1 MGKVTRKPQ
10 EKHKASLSPA
20 VTDLVK
26 QVSTV
31 PLVDL
36 PGVLAAWSPRWPYPR
51 GDLNNWIEPLD
62 RFDSIL
68 QSFNSRYGLDKGPQT
83 IPFNSSLLLE
93 GSPGV
98 DEQGLKERGFGPEG
112 DRELVESVLA
122 FSKLLVEKCANRAVY
137 NSTDRLNDLLHT
149 TSLSLLHST
158 LQITF
163 FLAQRYG
170 GIRPSSHGPKFYDFD
185 YERIERLASPF
196 GPLPANAKR
205 GPPSP
210 VKTKSKEKV
219 QHNGGKPRRGSTAFN
234 PNDFRA
240 LCKESP
246 QHGDRGKSSS
256 AGLDRDWSA
265 WAHHVRVW
273 WETSGSEPEAASVEA
288 SQSLETSPTP
298 TRSRPLSTGPGT
310 ASTNGSSNDIGSSR
324 IVHAQGEKEKSVK
337 ILEFSPSDLS
347 ATTIETILHNHLADD
362 MPPKV
367 RYELLHQLRVAYAL
381 ITSSS
386 SRKGLLAVRLLSIA
400 SLANVFSEPD
410 LTQKLFSEEKPQ
422 EFIQQVV
429 GLLHDTKKSH
439 PSVPI
444 YLQTLAMETM
454 SFLAHSKSFA
464 SEIHAALGAG
474 SSQGLLSQLIQKGLS
489 DIAQE
494 HDHTDDVFGD
504 DWRDAIFSLPRTLI
518 EVTGHHGRS
527 SEAVIA
533 SSFITSYLTG
543 FSITTAKAMRVHL
556 RMLDFIKTFFHH
568 FKDGLAT
575 LLSNNAFEAICN
587 LLSTLVTSAWDLLQ
601 AGQGI
606 PAQHK
611 TRATDYEIPYMHQ
624 QIIRSI
630 IDMINDISGHQG
642 QQADRVL
649 RSLVDSQ
656 ALLRAFRLIVDH
668 LTAFGAHTW
677 SEVIKAIWGFLHNE
691 PTSYAVI
698 SEAGIIQSILNTV
711 NPSPNPSETPANQ
724 KRSNS
729 ISSIPENRP
738 QGIPPVVDAIVNVS
752 QVFGAICLTSA
763 GFDLFKSSGALEKF
777 FEIFESPAHVKVLND
792 ASMLAML
799 GSTFDELIRHH
810 PNLRTSVLSAVMIM
824 LGRVRHIG
832 RSLSV
837 NFGAGAKLWLGT
849 EDELV
854 PCGGREALSLEIL
867 PPVSSNA
874 DEPIPARKIDLPNGD
889 KLILEDEMLPPSTV
903 TGRPSDQDGNGL
915 KASDYVRPAI
925 AFLMA
930 FFEHQAH
937 CTSFLDHGGCDLV
950 LDFITLPSLPVATQ
964 PFDRHGGMFQEL
976 AAAVHMMAETKP
988 HIVLPALVDRARFA
1002 CSELKHFSQ
1011 CQPTDWSCYFG
1022 PLVKAAPGTTGTGKG
1037 AAPQLSD
1044 VELNGT
1050 RLVRSMMAVF
1060 CLAQVLSEIFNIP
1073 IYNQR
1078 HMHNFLFGS
1087 VNLEDVLADIA
1098 QMMGAISAACC
1109 REDVALQRSIP
1120 ESWISATRPEH
1131 FSTGDDEVDK
1141 LLSVRD
1147 ITSRHTGPS
1156 TPETGENKTIS
1167 GSDSATLSQDRQTPF
1182 FKNVQTLRFLL
1193 IETPAAITDFL
1204 CRLGRNIAG
1213 RRRPDTFSKQKTSLV
1228 ANALASA
1235 YLTQLRPYFLNPKP
1249 PQNGGAEDT
1258 EPRFTYLVIA
1268 LDNVRGSFY
1277 DDSSSSSGPIAT
1289 HPARQ
1294 GFVVEAFRK
1303 AGGIKTLTE
1312 IGTEFFDKLKSC
1324 KVEHAI
1330 FSANTGLK
1338 ICLDILEVF
1347 TDSKCI
1353 MESAQSNNMKTIDP
1367 SRQYY
1372 FVPAQVLLNLRMEAL
1387 PLARLIW
1394 ASEYA
1399 DQASKDVVQ
1408 KLISILKHVFT
1419 GDHEMEAVQSDGDHP
1434 TLAPFAPKRPEFD
1447 PSKVNTLKDKGYSE
1461 DLVREALYRSN
1472 SQAPNIYTPAEE
1484 YCRALSANPRRR
1496 RLPVPERDSD
1506 TTTAPSHISGVVN
1519 PPANSNSSSGWVSL
1533 DTFHTIFPN
1542 AHEAPD
1548 DNEMEDVTTSS
1559 QNTSASRP
1567 ADNATTSV
1575 SSAMDISNLLNSDTE
1590 PERVVPQP
1598 SEADLP
1604 RNYSVQSINEQRAL
1618 IREDLAE
1625 RCNNILDNHPN
1636 LTFELS
1642 DLIISA
1648 TKKLGEDQANE
1659 FWRTTLDLLT
1669 SSLLSMQDEDDINES
1684 RGKKIAAAAHLVALL
1699 IQDGEVFK
1707 ETLNIFQDSFEGILS
1722 FLQLPAAD
1730 GRADEGSFP
1739 WVAPILLII
1748 EKMLSK
1754 DCEPA
1759 VVKWDNPADLDS
1771 VTKAVLTPVAVFDM
1785 DDKLKLF
1792 EALVNLLPR
1801 VGKDKGMAL
1810 AITRVLVPLTRTR
1823 EVASRL
1829 AEKRNLQRL
1838 FLMVKQLTNGVGHRL
1853 QSCFML
1859 ILRHIVEDDATLKQI
1874 MRSEIKLLFHSR
1886 STARQ
1891 PDTNSYIR
1899 ELYHLVLRS
1908 PSVFVETTNEL
1919 VKLSSWQPHATGVAA
1934 LVLKD
1939 TLVLKKTS
1947 ESKATD
1953 QDEGAQSQPNEDSTV
1968 DATQPAASVENAPDS
1983 NEEGSKGKV
1992 PELKPPTV
2000 EHPDGVIH
2008 FILSELLNYKDVED
2022 KDPPAQVSG
2031 TPTVNGTSNP
2041 NQHTATASSS
2051 EGPAIDGSQPKS
2063 EKAKFKPEEHP
2074 IFSYRCFLMYN
2085 LTELLHSYN
2094 RAKIEFINFSR
2105 KADPMAV
2112 TPSKPRSGILNY
2124 FLTGLIPSCYVDK
2137 EDSLQFKKKL
2147 LTSDWAIRVIVALCS
2162 KTGEAGMTV
2171 TAQRYSTQPQ
2181 IEDVDDEPD
2190 LTFVR
2195 RFVLEHAIKAYKD
2208 AISSNE
2214 PLQMK
2219 YSRLLCLADMFN
2231 RLLTKPA
2238 VPEGSAGSQNTS
2250 YKVLSRMMFEKNLIS
2265 VLTSS
2270 LTEIDLAYP
2279 GSKRVIKFI
2288 LRPLQELTTL
2298 ATQLSVTSPDLLNSV
2313 VGNMPEDVIS
2323 SASSVSDVDE
2333 EREETPD
2340 LFRNSALGLLD
2351 PNRDPGS
2358 DSATD
2363 EEDEDEE
2370 MYDDAYED
2378 EMEYD
2383 DGMVAGPNDDE
2394 AVSDEEE
2401 GEMGPDGEIE
2411 GLPGDVPMD
2420 IEFVVNDPHMDVDS
2434 DEDED
2439 DEDDDESDEDDEDDE
2454 DDDDDGEDF
2463 EIGEDDDAGEINADD
2478 ENNSLNEGPGDEEG
2492 EWEDEDEDDDDDGD
2506 EAENAGERHRIAGF
2520 DHDGFSFPGGDHD
2533 LDGSMGDLSEDGSSP
2548 VMTAARRSRPQIDPG
2563 VVPPPGITFP
2573 EEEDDDDEDEDDED
2587 EDDEDGDDMDE
2598 NDGLEYG
2605 DFDHLLG
2612 GAREIIEHTH
2622 LTWDHPPLMRR
2633 HRPLAGSVWNS
2644 LTRRIEG
2651 REDLNPPGR
2660 SGRISGHVR
2669 SGDDGTN
2676 PLLRRP
2682 QPESRQRTE
2691 HLGAGIFFPS
2701 AMQIPGIPPF
2711 HQPIQATLH
2720 AVDPRGI
2727 GGHGAVL
2734 DAIFSALQRG
2744 EIGEGQ
2750 VRLRIPAPLT
2760 DFRDPWRSS
2769 GWDPRHHRHV
2779 SREDSQRGNNFVPSP
2794 TMARWQEEVRLLYGT
2809 TYIEKI
2815 QRVQLWLMSVMVPF
2829 AQQEEKELKRKREQ
2843 EQKAEREE
2851 MERLKVEAER
2861 RKKEAEEREEERLRV
2876 EAEIA
2881 AAVEADAQEEDV
2893 EHEDGDTVPMEVVQD
2908 TEVSNAQEA
2917 PDNAASTSTT
2927 TEAQPR
2933 VFTTIRG
2940 RQIDITGLA
2949 IDIEYLEALP
2959 EELREE
2965 VIMQQYATRREE
2977 ARQEGASTSGIDPDF
2992 LNALPEEIREEIRQQ
3007 EAHAQRRR
3015 EREEA
3020 RRQAAANGGHA
3031 QAEDMDNDNFLAT
3044 LDPAFRRVILA
3055 EQPPEVLRQLDPR
3068 HAAEGRAHARRLYQ
3082 YVRTDGDGRDDR
3094 HGEDAG
3100 QRDGKRQII
3109 QMVEKS
3115 GVATLL
3121 RLMFLPQQGSLRTNL
3136 WHVLRNIC
3144 GNRQTRSEVVNLLLL
3159 ILKEGST
3166 DVSAVERSLANLS
3179 LRAKATVGQ
3188 KTPQPLK
3195 RTLSLQPAGGISN
3208 EVTPLVVVQQCLS
3221 ALRQLCQSNY
3231 HTRTIFIRESD
3242 ASLASKK
3249 GKGKAKE
3256 VKAARYPI
3264 NDLISLLDR
3273 KLIVESS
3280 SCLQS
3285 LAELLSAVTQPL
3297 PNLLKKDKEKV
3308 ADEEKPT
3315 EPEGRTTEEAISAS
3329 ASAEAAQPARIDA
3342 DVEIQD
3348 APAPVATNE
3357 ATEASAS
3364 VAEQPETAETGTNDN
3379 AETSNDDLTTEG
3391 AKSKKAFEP
3400 PEVSEH
3406 NLQLVVSIFV
3416 APECNSDT
3424 FHSTLET
3431 LSSLSCIPGTSAVF
3445 SKELIHH
3452 IRELSESICKDLE
3465 ELIPQLKEAQSITDL
3480 HVLSSTKFSH
3490 GGSDQVKLLRVLQ
3503 ALDYL
3508 SAPKAENEE
3517 PEGNAVAKSIL
3528 TSSYESL
3535 ALRPLWSKLSE
3546 CLTTV
3551 REKDNITTFATIL
3564 LPLIE
3569 SLMVV
3574 CKNTSLKDS
3583 VLARQIR
3590 EQVPGSP
3597 APEAMDDLQ
3606 ELFFNFTTEHR
3617 KILNDIIR
3625 QSPKLM
3631 QGNGSFSLLVKNP
3644 KVLDFDNKRA
3654 YFTKQIHSRLHQQR
3668 HIQPPLQ
3675 LNVRRSQVFLDSYKA
3690 LYYKSAE
3697 EMKYGKLN
3705 IRFNGEEGVDAGG
3718 VTREW
3723 FQVLAR
3729 GMFNPDWALWQPV
3742 AADRTTFHPNPLSW
3756 INGEH
3761 LLYFKFIGRI
3771 IGKALHEGRVLDCHF
3786 SRAVYKRL
3794 LGKEPNLKDLESMD
3808 LDYYKSLV
3816 WILEN
3821 DITDVITEDFSVVEE
3836 QFGEEKIVDL
3846 VPNGRNIPVTEEN
3859 KREYVNAQVRY
3870 RLTTSVKEQLEN
3882 FVKGFHDI
3890 IPAELIAIFDEQELE
3905 LLISGLP
3912 EIDVDDWRA
3921 HTEYHNYNANSPQVT
3936 WFWRIVRGMSNEE
3949 RAKLLQFVT
3958 GTSKV
3963 PLNGFKDLEGMQG
3976 NTLFSIH
3983 KDPSQSRLPTSH
3995 TCFNQLDLPAY
4006 DDYDTLKNNL
4016 MTAINLGADYFG
4028 KAGASKK
4035 AAKNPLL
4042 ERRPR
4047 NFGIGQD
4054 VQPKRNLS
4062 RMVKWPEYIRLQR
4075 QKKILNMRLK
4085 VPPAIAQFQHTLDR
4099 NTAAQTFK
4107 LLNKYRPET
4116 KAQKKER
4123 LHQEATAVQ
4132 EGKKKEDVSKQ
4143 KPYTVKYGLNHVVG
4157 LIEAKKA
4164 SLVLIPNDV
4173 DPIELVVFLP
4183 ALCRKMGIPYAIIKG
4198 KARLGTVVHKKTAAV
4213 LALTEVKGE
4222 DKSELSKLVNAIN
4235 EGYTNKYEE
4244 NRRHWGGGIM
4254 GVKAVARMDK
4264 KRKAV
4269 ESAIKI

>member
-20 VTDLVK
+20 VSDLVK

-31 PLVDL
+31 PLADL
-36 PGVLAAWSPRWPYPR
+36 PAVFAGWSPRWPYPR

-62 RFDSIL
+62 RFDSVL
-68 QSFNSRYGLDKGPQT
+68 QSFNSRYGLDKGPQK
-83 IPFNSSLLLE
+83 IPFGSSLLLE
-93 GSPGV
+93 GSPGI

-112 DRELVESVLA
+112 DRELVEAILG
-122 FSKLLVEKCANRAVY
+122 FSKLLVEKCANRAIY
-137 NSTDRLNDLLHT
+137 SSTDRLNDLLHT
-149 TSLSLLHST
+149 TSLSLLHHT

-163 FLAQRYG
+163 SLAQQYR
-170 GIRPSSHGPKFYDFD
+170 GIRTSPGLKFYDFD
-185 YERIERLASPF
+185 FERIKRLAAPF
-196 GPLPANAKR
+196 GPVPASVKR

-210 VKTKSKEKV
+210 VKSKSKEKL
-219 QHNGGKPRRGSTAFN
+219 QHGGGKPRRGSTTFN

-240 LCKESP
+240 LCKETP

-256 AGLDRDWSA
+256 AGLDRDSPS
-265 WAHHVRVW
+265 WAHNVRVW
-273 WETSGSEPEAASVEA
+273 WETSTSEPEPVSVDA
-288 SQSLETSPTP
+288 SQSSEPPPTP
-298 TRSRPLSTGPGT
+298 TRIRPSTTGPDT
-310 ASTNGSSNDIGSSR
+310 TNANASSNEIDSSR
-324 IVHAQGEKEKSVK
+324 VVHRPAEPESSLKF
-337 ILEFSPSDLS
+337 LEFSAADLL
-347 ATTIETILHNHLADD
+347 ATTIETILHDHLSDD
-362 MPPKV
+362 MPYKV

-381 ITSSS
+381 MTSSKT
-386 SRKGLLAVRLLSIA
+386 RKELLAVRLLAVA
-400 SLANVFSEPD
+400 SLAHVIKEPD
-410 LTQKLFSEEKPQ
+410 FTQKLFSVEKPQ
-422 EFIQQVV
+422 EFIQQVLA
-429 GLLHDTKKSH
+429 LLHDTKKGHSGV
-439 PSVPI
+439 SI

-454 SFLAHSKSFA
+454 SFLTLSKPFA

-474 SSQGLLSQLIQKGLS
+474 SSQGLLSQLIQKGLN
-489 DIAQE
+489 DIAKE
-494 HDHTDDVFGD
+494 HDSTDNVAGD
-504 DWRDAIFSLPRTLI
+504 DWRAAIFSLPRTLI
-518 EVTGHHGRS
+518 EVAGHHGRS

-533 SSFITSYLTG
+533 SSFITSYLSG
-543 FSITTAKAMRVHL
+543 FGVTTSKAMRAHL
-556 RMLDFIKTFFHH
+556 SMLDFIKTFFHH

-587 LLSTLVTSAWDLLQ
+587 LLSTLVISAWDLRN
-601 AGQGI
+601 AGEGI
-606 PAQHK
+606 LAQHK
-611 TRATDYEIPYMHQ
+611 TRAIDYEIPYMHQ

-668 LTAFGAHTW
+668 LPAFGAHTW
-677 SEVIKAIWGFLHNE
+677 SEVIKAICGFLHNE
-691 PTSYAVI
+691 PTSYTVI

-711 NPSPNPSETPANQ
+711 NPSPNPSEAPANQ
-724 KRSNS
+724 KRSKS
-729 ISSIPENRP
+729 ISSVPENRP
-738 QGIPPVVDAIVNVS
+738 QGIPPVFDAIANVS
-752 QVFGAICLTSA
+752 QAFGAICLTSA

-792 ASMLAML
+792 GNMLAML
-799 GSTFDELIRHH
+799 GSTFDELVRHH

-867 PPVSSNA
+867 PPVSTNV
-874 DEPIPARKIDLPNGD
+874 DEPVPPRKIDLPNGD
-889 KLILEDEMLPPSTV
+889 KLILENEVLPPSTV
-903 TGRPSDQDGNGL
+903 NATPSDQDGNGL
-915 KASDYVRPAI
+915 KASDYARPAI
-925 AFLMA
+925 AFLLN

-937 CTSFLDHGGCDLV
+937 CTSFLEQGGCDLV
-950 LDFITLPSLPVATQ
+950 LDFITLPSLPVTSQ
-964 PFDRHGGMFQEL
+964 PFDRNGSMFQEL

-988 HIVLPALVDRARFA
+988 HVVLPALVDRARFA

-1011 CQPTDWSCYFG
+1011 CQPKDWSCYFG
-1022 PLVKAAPGTTGTGKG
+1022 PLVKAVPGTGGTGKG
-1037 AAPQLSD
+1037 PASQLSE
-1044 VELNGT
+1044 VEANGT
-1050 RLVRSMMAVF
+1050 RIVRSMMAVF

-1073 IYNQR
+1073 IYSQR
-1078 HMHNFLFGS
+1078 HMQNFLFGL
-1087 VNLEDVLADIA
+1087 VNLEDVFADIA
-1098 QMMGAISAACC
+1098 EMMGAISAACC

-1147 ITSRHTGPS
+1147 IASRHNGQL
-1156 TPETGENKTIS
+1156 TPENGEGRAAPGGDI
-1167 GSDSATLSQDRQTPF
+1167 AALSKDKKTPF

-1204 CRLGRNIAG
+1204 CRLGRNIAA
-1213 RRRPDTFSKQKTSLV
+1213 RRRPDTFAKQKTSFV

-1235 YLTQLRPYFLNPKP
+1235 YLTQLQPYFLNPRTT
-1249 PQNGGAEDT
+1249 QNGDADDT

-1268 LDNVRGSFY
+1268 LDNVRRSFY
-1277 DDSSSSSGPIAT
+1277 DDSSSGAGPVAT

-1303 AGGIKTLTE
+1303 AGGVKTLTE

-1338 ICLDILEVF
+1338 ICLDILEEF

-1353 MESAQSNNMKTIDP
+1353 IESAQSNNMKTVDP
-1367 SRQYY
+1367 MRQCY
-1372 FVPAQVLLNLRMEAL
+1372 FVPAQILLNLRMEAL
-1387 PLARLIW
+1387 PLTRLIW

-1408 KLISILKHVFT
+1408 KLVSILKHVFT
-1419 GDHEMEAVQSDGDHP
+1419 GDNEMEAVQSDSGHP
-1434 TLAPFAPKRPEFD
+1434 TVAPFLARKLEFD
-1447 PSKVNTLKDKGYSE
+1447 SSKVNALKEKGYNE
-1461 DLVREALYRSN
+1461 ELVREALYRSN
-1472 SQAPNIYTPAEE
+1472 SQAPNNSTPAEE
-1484 YCRALSANPRRR
+1484 YCRALLANPRRR
-1496 RLPVPERDSD
+1496 RLPVPERDND
-1506 TTTAPSHISGVVN
+1506 HTTALGNMPDVVTPPTNSH
-1519 PPANSNSSSGWVSL
+1519 SSSGWNSL
-1533 DTFHTIFPN
+1533 G
-1542 AHEAPD
+1542 
-1548 DNEMEDVTTSS
+1548 
-1559 QNTSASRP
+1559 SA
-1567 ADNATTSV
+1567 DHATTSV
-1575 SSAMDISNLLNSDTE
+1575 SSAMDISNLLNSDSE
-1590 PERVVPQP
+1590 PEREAPQS
-1598 SEADLP
+1598 SEVDLP
-1604 RNYSVQSINEQRAL
+1604 RFYSVQSINAQRAL
-1618 IREDLAE
+1618 VREDLAE

-1669 SSLLSMQDEDDINES
+1669 SSLLSMQGEDDINES

-1707 ETLNIFQDSFEGILS
+1707 ETLGIFQESFEGILS

-1730 GRADEGSFP
+1730 GRTDEGSFP

-1759 VVKWDNPADLDS
+1759 EVKWDPPTDIDS
-1771 VTKAVLTPVAVFDM
+1771 VTSAVLTTVSVFEM
-1785 DDKLKLF
+1785 EDKLKLF

-1810 AITRVLVPLTRTR
+1810 AITRVLVALTRTR
-1823 EVASRL
+1823 EIASRL

-1874 MRSEIKLLFHSR
+1874 MRSEIKLLFTSR
-1886 STARQ
+1886 NTARQ
-1891 PDTNSYIR
+1891 PDTNTYIR

-1908 PSVFVETTNEL
+1908 PSIFVETTNEI
-1919 VKLSSWQPHATGVAA
+1919 VKLSSWQPHAGGVAA
-1934 LVLKD
+1934 LALKQNEEPKPID
-1939 TLVLKKTS
+1939 QGEEGVQTQTS
-1947 ESKATD
+1947 EESRT
-1953 QDEGAQSQPNEDSTV
+1953 
-1968 DATQPAASVENAPDS
+1968 DATQPTASVETPQDHVEES
-1983 NEEGSKGKV
+1983 NKGKA
-1992 PELKPPTV
+1992 PELKPPVV

-2022 KDPPAQVSG
+2022 KESPAEPSG
-2031 TPTVNGTSNP
+2031 TSTVNGTSNP
-2041 NQHTATASSS
+2041 NQQTATAGSS
-2051 EGPAIDGSQPKS
+2051 ERPVIDGAQPKS

-2094 RAKIEFINFSR
+2094 RTKIEFINFSR

-2124 FLTGLIPSCYVDK
+2124 FLNGLIPSCYVDK

-2171 TAQRYSTQPQ
+2171 SAQRYSTQPQ
-2181 IEDVDDEPD
+2181 VEDVDDEPD

-2214 PLQMK
+2214 SLQMK
-2219 YSRLLCLADMFN
+2219 YSRLLCLSDMFN
-2231 RLLTKPA
+2231 RLLTKPV

-2298 ATQLSVTSPDLLNSV
+2298 AIQLSVTSPDLLNSV
-2313 VGNMPEDVIS
+2313 VGNMSEDVIS
-2323 SASSVSDVDE
+2323 SASSVSDIDE

-2363 EEDEDEE
+2363 EEDEDEG

-2383 DGMVAGPNDDE
+2383 DGIVVAGGNDDE

-2439 DEDDDESDEDDEDDE
+2439 DDDDDDEDDDEDDSDEDEDDEDE
-2454 DDDDDGEDF
+2454 EGEDF
-2463 EIGEDDDAGEINADD
+2463 EIGEDVDAGEINGD
-2478 ENNSLNEGPGDEEG
+2478 EENHSLNEGPEDDGD
-2492 EWEDEDEDDDDDGD
+2492 WEDEDDDGDDT
-2506 EAENAGERHRIAGF
+2506 ESAEGRLPISAFDQDFTFSADLMPIPVEQDRDNGNPPSAGVLSNLLRVL
-2520 DHDGFSFPGGDHD
+2520 GDHD
-2533 LDGSMGDLSEDGSSP
+2533 LDGPMGGMTEEGLP
-2548 VMTAARRSRPQIDPG
+2548 VLRPTAAMRRSRPTIAPG
-2563 VVPPPGITFP
+2563 VVPPPEMTFP
-2573 EEEDDDDEDEDDED
+2573 EEDEEEDEDDDED
-2587 EDDEDGDDMDE
+2587 DDEDGDDMDE
-2598 NDGLEYG
+2598 NDGMEYG
-2605 DFDHLLG
+2605 DFDRLLAG
-2612 GAREIIEHTH
+2612 GARDIIEHNH
-2622 LTWDHPPLMRR
+2622 LRWEHPPLMRR
-2633 HRPLAGSVWNS
+2633 HRPLGGSVWNT
-2644 LTRRIEG
+2644 LTRRMDV
-2651 REDLNPPGR
+2651 RDDLNPSGR

-2682 QPESRQRTE
+2682 QPEARQRTE
-2691 HLGAGIFFPS
+2691 HIGTSILLPHGLE
-2701 AMQIPGIPPF
+2701 MLPGIPGF
-2711 HQPIQATLH
+2711 QPLQATINT
-2720 AVDPRGI
+2720 VDNRGMG

-2744 EIGEGQ
+2744 EISEGEQ
-2750 VRLRIPAPLT
+2750 FRLRIPVLT

-2794 TMARWQEEVRLLYGT
+2794 TMSRWQEEVRLLYGT
-2809 TYIEKI
+2809 TYVEKI
-2815 QRVQLWLMSVMVPF
+2815 QRVQIWLMSVMVPF
-2829 AQQEEKELKRKREQ
+2829 AQQEEKERKLKREQ
-2843 EQKAEREE
+2843 EQQAEREE

-2876 EAEIA
+2876 EAEA
-2881 AAVEADAQEEDV
+2881 AAAAEAEAQEEDD
-2893 EHEDGDTVPMEVVQD
+2893 EHEDGNTVPMEDVQD
-2908 TEVSNAQEA
+2908 TDVGLAQEITENEA
-2917 PDNAASTSTT
+2917 SASTSD
-2927 TEAQPR
+2927 AQPR

-2977 ARQEGASTSGIDPDF
+2977 ARQEGTNTSGIDPDF

-3031 QAEDMDNDNFLAT
+3031 QAEEMDNDNFLAT

-3082 YVRTDGDGRDDR
+3082 YVRTDADAREDR
-3094 HGEDAG
+3094 SGEDAG

-3136 WHVLRNIC
+3136 WHILRNIC

-3159 ILKEGST
+3159 ILKDLILKEGST
-3166 DVSAVERSLANLS
+3166 DVTAVERSLANLS
-3179 LRAKATVGQ
+3179 LKAKATVGQ

-3195 RTLSLQPAGGISN
+3195 RTLSMQPAGGISE

-3256 VKAARYPI
+3256 VKAVRYPI
-3264 NDLISLLDR
+3264 NDLIGLLDR

-3297 PNLLKKDKEKV
+3297 PNLLKKDKEK
-3308 ADEEKPT
+3308 ATDEEKPT
-3315 EPEGRTTEEAISAS
+3315 EPDGASTEEGVSAG
-3329 ASAEAAQPARIDA
+3329 APTEAVQPAQPDA

-3348 APAPVATNE
+3348 APAPAASSEEN
-3357 ATEASAS
+3357 EASAS
-3364 VAEQPETAETGTNDN
+3364 AAHQSETAENGENDI
-3379 AETSNDDLTTEG
+3379 ADTSNDDLTTEG
-3391 AKSKKAFEP
+3391 ARAKKAFEP
-3400 PEVSEH
+3400 PEISHH

-3431 LSSLSCIPGTSAVF
+3431 LSSLSCVPGTSTVF
-3445 SKELIHH
+3445 SKELIHYVK
-3452 IRELSESICKDLE
+3452 ELSESICKDLE
-3465 ELIPQLKEAQSITDL
+3465 DLIPQLKEAQSITDL
-3480 HVLSSTKFSH
+3480 HVLSSIRFSH

-3551 REKDNITTFATIL
+3551 REKDNITSFATIL

-3690 LYYKSAE
+3690 LYFKSAE

-3846 VPNGRNIPVTEEN
+3846 IPNGRNIPVTEEN

-3870 RLTTSVKEQLEN
+3870 RLTTSVKDQLEN

-4028 KAGASKK
+4028 FA
-4035 AAKNPLL
+4035 
-4042 ERRPR
+4042 
-4047 NFGIGQD
+4047 
-4054 VQPKRNLS
+4054 
-4062 RMVKWPEYIRLQR
+4062 
-4075 QKKILNMRLK
+4075 
-4085 VPPAIAQFQHTLDR
+4085 
-4099 NTAAQTFK
+4099 
-4107 LLNKYRPET
+4107 
-4116 KAQKKER
+4116 
-4123 LHQEATAVQ
+4123 
-4132 EGKKKEDVSKQ
+4132 
-4143 KPYTVKYGLNHVVG
+4143 
-4157 LIEAKKA
+4157 
-4164 SLVLIPNDV
+4164 
-4173 DPIELVVFLP
+4173 
-4183 ALCRKMGIPYAIIKG
+4183 
-4198 KARLGTVVHKKTAAV
+4198 
-4213 LALTEVKGE
+4213 
-4222 DKSELSKLVNAIN
+4222 
-4235 EGYTNKYEE
+4235 
-4244 NRRHWGGGIM
+4244 
-4254 GVKAVARMDK
+4254 
-4264 KRKAV
+4264 
-4269 ESAIKI
+4269 

>member
-20 VTDLVK
+20 VSELVK
-26 QVSTV
+26 QASTI
-31 PLVDL
+31 PLADIPAL
-36 PGVLAAWSPRWPYPR
+36 FGSWSPRWAFPR

-83 IPFNSSLLLE
+83 IPFGSSIVLE
-93 GSPGV
+93 GSPGLN
-98 DEQGLKERGFGPEG
+98 EEGLRQRGFGPEG
-112 DRELVESVLA
+112 DRELVEAILG

-158 LQITF
+158 LRITSS
-163 FLAQRYG
+163 LAQRYG
-170 GIRPSSHGPKFYDFD
+170 GVRPSPQGPKFYEFD
-185 YERIERLASPF
+185 TERIQRLAAPF
-196 GPLPANAKR
+196 GPSPANVKR

-210 VKTKSKEKV
+210 VKAKSKEKLP
-219 QHNGGKPRRGSTAFN
+219 HSGGKPRRGSTAIN

-240 LCKESP
+240 LCKEAP

-256 AGLDRDWSA
+256 AGLDRDWLP
-265 WAHHVRVW
+265 WAHHVKVW
-273 WETSGSEPEAASVEA
+273 WERSSPAPGAPSAEELPSVTEYP
-288 SQSLETSPTP
+288 PTP
-298 TRSRPLSTGPGT
+298 TRVRPSSTALDTANTNGLSNETGNSK
-310 ASTNGSSNDIGSSR
+310 AIHAQGSSNSSW
-324 IVHAQGEKEKSVK
+324 KS
-337 ILEFSPSDLS
+337 LEFSPSDLS
-347 ATTIETILHNHLADD
+347 TTTIETILRDHLSED

-381 ITSSS
+381 ITSSKT
-386 SRKGLLAVRLLSIA
+386 RKELLSVRLLAVA

-410 LTQKLFSEEKPQ
+410 LTQKLFSTEKPQ

-429 GLLHDTKKSH
+429 GLLHETKKGH
-439 PSVPI
+439 TGIPI

-474 SSQGLLSQLIQKGLS
+474 SSQGLLSQLIQRGLN
-489 DIAQE
+489 DIARE
-494 HDHTDDVFGD
+494 DDDINYVAGD
-504 DWRDAIFSLPRTLI
+504 DWRDAIFTLPRTLI

-533 SSFITSYLTG
+533 SSFITLYLSG
-543 FSITTAKAMRVHL
+543 FNVTTSKAMRVHL

-587 LLSTLVTSAWDLLQ
+587 LLSTLVTGAWDLLN
-601 AGQGI
+601 AGEGI
-606 PAQHK
+606 PAHHK

-677 SEVIKAIWGFLHNE
+677 SEVIKAICGFLHNE
-691 PTSYAVI
+691 PTSYTVI
-698 SEAGIIQSILNTV
+698 SEAGIIQSILKTV
-711 NPSPNPSETPANQ
+711 NPSSNASESPANQ
-724 KRSNS
+724 KRPKS
-729 ISSIPENRP
+729 ISSVPENRP
-738 QGIPPVVDAIVNVS
+738 QGIPPVVDAIVSIS
-752 QVFGAICLTSA
+752 QAFGAICLTSA
-763 GFDLFKSSGALEKF
+763 GFDSFKSSGALEKF

-792 ASMLAML
+792 ANILAML
-799 GSTFDELIRHH
+799 GSTFDELVRHH
-810 PNLRTSVLSAVMIM
+810 PNLR
-824 LGRVRHIG
+824 
-832 RSLSV
+832 RSFSV
-837 NFGAGAKLWLGT
+837 NMGAGAKLWLGA

-854 PCGGREALSLEIL
+854 PCGGREALSMEIL
-867 PPVSSNA
+867 PPPSTNV
-874 DEPIPARKIDLPNGD
+874 DEPVPARKIELPNGD
-889 KLILEDEMLPPSTV
+889 KLILEDEILPPSTV
-903 TGRPSDQDGNGL
+903 ATTPSDQDSHGL

-925 AFLMA
+925 AFLMT

-937 CTSFLDHGGCDLV
+937 CTSFLEQGGCDLV

-988 HIVLPALVDRARFA
+988 HVVLPALVDRARFA

-1011 CQPTDWSCYFG
+1011 CQPKDWSCYFG
-1022 PLVKAAPGTTGTGKG
+1022 PLVKSASDTSGTGKSL
-1037 AAPQLSD
+1037 APQMSE
-1044 VELNGT
+1044 VEINGT
-1050 RLVRSMMAVF
+1050 RIVRSLMAVF
-1060 CLAQVLSEIFNIP
+1060 CLAQVLSELFNIP

-1078 HMHNFLFGS
+1078 HMQNFLFGL
-1087 VNLEDVLADIA
+1087 VNLEDVFADIA
-1098 QMMGAISAACC
+1098 EMMGAISAACC
-1109 REDVALQRSIP
+1109 REVVALQRSIP

-1147 ITSRHTGPS
+1147 ITSRHTGQS
-1156 TPETGENKTIS
+1156 TPEDGEGRAVS
-1167 GSDSATLSQDRQTPF
+1167 GPDSVALSKDKQTPF

-1213 RRRPDTFSKQKTSLV
+1213 RRRPDTFAKQKTSLV

-1235 YLTQLRPYFLNPKP
+1235 YLTQLQPYFLQSKTT
-1249 PQNGGAEDT
+1249 QNGDAEDT
-1258 EPRFTYLVIA
+1258 ENRFTYLVIA
-1268 LDNVRGSFY
+1268 LDNVRRSFY

-1303 AGGIKTLTE
+1303 AGGVKTLTE
-1312 IGTEFFDKLKSC
+1312 IGTDFFDKLKSC

-1338 ICLDILEVF
+1338 ICLDILEEF

-1353 MESAQSNNMKTIDP
+1353 IESAQSNNMKTVDP
-1367 SRQYY
+1367 GRQCY

-1387 PLARLIW
+1387 PLTRLIW

-1399 DQASKDVVQ
+1399 DQASKDLVQ
-1408 KLISILKHVFT
+1408 KLVSILKHVFV
-1419 GDHEMEAVQSDGDHP
+1419 GDHEMEAVQFDNSHP
-1434 TLAPFAPKRPEFD
+1434 TLAPFQARRLEFD
-1447 PSKVNTLKDKGYSE
+1447 SSKINTLKEKGYSE
-1461 DLVREALYRSN
+1461 DLAHEALYRSN
-1472 SQAPNIYTPAEE
+1472 AQAPNIYTPAEE
-1484 YCRALSANPRRR
+1484 YCRALLANPRRR
-1496 RLPVPERDSD
+1496 RLPVPGRD
-1506 TTTAPSHISGVVN
+1506 TGGTAASGNMPGVVT
-1519 PPANSNSSSGWVSL
+1519 PPTNSHSSSGWNSMGAAHNL
-1533 DTFHTIFPN
+1533 LPN
-1542 AHEAPD
+1542 IHQATE
-1548 DNEMEDVTTSS
+1548 DNEMEDVTT
-1559 QNTSASRP
+1559 TTTSRP
-1567 ADNATTSV
+1567 ADHATTSV
-1575 SSAMDISNLLNSDTE
+1575 SSAMDISNLLNSDVE
-1590 PERVVPQP
+1590 PEREAPQSP
-1598 SEADLP
+1598 EADLP
-1604 RNYSVQSINEQRAL
+1604 RSYSVQSINAQRAL

-1625 RCNNILDNHPN
+1625 RCNNILENHPN

-1642 DLIISA
+1642 DLMISA

-1659 FWRTTLDLLT
+1659 YWRTTVDLLT
-1669 SSLLSMQDEDDINES
+1669 ISLLSMQGESEFDES
-1684 RGKKIAAAAHLVALL
+1684 RGKKIAAAAHLVALI

-1707 ETLNIFQDSFEGILS
+1707 EALGIFQESFGGLLS
-1722 FLQLPAAD
+1722 FLNLPVPA
-1730 GRADEGSFP
+1730 GRTDEASFP
-1739 WVAPILLII
+1739 WVAPILLIV

-1759 VVKWDNPADLDS
+1759 EVKWDPPTDIDS
-1771 VTKAVLTPVAVFDM
+1771 VTKAVLTSVSVIDM
-1785 DDKLKLF
+1785 EDKHKLF
-1792 EALVNLLPR
+1792 DGLVNLLPR

-1810 AITRVLVPLTRTR
+1810 AITRVLVGLTRTR
-1823 EVASRL
+1823 EIASRL

-1874 MRSEIKLLFHSR
+1874 MRSEIKLLFNSR
-1886 STARQ
+1886 NTARQ

-1908 PSVFVETTNEL
+1908 PSVFVETTNEI
-1919 VKLSSWQPHATGVAA
+1919 VKLTSWQPHAGGVAA
-1934 LVLKD
+1934 LVLKETD
-1939 TLVLKKTS
+1939 
-1947 ESKATD
+1947 ESKPND
-1953 QDEGAQSQPNEDSTV
+1953 QGEDRTQSQTHDESRTDST
-1968 DATQPAASVENAPDS
+1968 QPTASVETTQDPI
-1983 NEEGSKGKV
+1983 EENSKVKG
-1992 PELKPPTV
+1992 PELKPPVV

-2022 KDPPAQVSG
+2022 KEVPAEASESS
-2031 TPTVNGTSNP
+2031 TLNGTSNP
-2041 NQHTATASSS
+2041 NQRSALVGSS
-2051 EGPAIDGSQPKS
+2051 EGPVIDGAPPRP
-2063 EKAKFKPEEHP
+2063 EKAKFKPEDHP

-2094 RAKIEFINFSR
+2094 RTKIEFINFSR
-2105 KADPMAV
+2105 KADPMVV

-2124 FLTGLIPSCYVDK
+2124 FLNGLIPSCYVDK

-2162 KTGEAGMTV
+2162 KTGEAGKTAS
-2171 TAQRYSTQPQ
+2171 AQRFSTQPQ
-2181 IEDVDDEPD
+2181 VEDVDDEPD

-2214 PLQMK
+2214 SLQMK
-2219 YSRLLCLADMFN
+2219 YSRLLCLSDMFH

-2238 VPEGSAGSQNTS
+2238 VPDGSAGAQNTS

-2279 GSKRVIKFI
+2279 GSRRVIKFI

-2298 ATQLSVTSPDLLNSV
+2298 ATQLSVTSPDLLNTV
-2313 VGNMPEDVIS
+2313 VGNMSEDVIS

-2370 MYDDAYED
+2370 MYDEAYED

-2383 DGMVAGPNDDE
+2383 DAIVAGGNDDE
-2394 AVSDEEE
+2394 AVSDEEA
-2401 GEMGPDGEIE
+2401 EMGPDGEIE

-2439 DEDDDESDEDDEDDE
+2439 DEDESESDQDDE
-2454 DDDDDGEDF
+2454 DDDDEDEDGEEF
-2463 EIGEDDDAGEINADD
+2463 EIGEDEDAGEINGDD
-2478 ENNSLNEGPGDEEG
+2478 ENNSLNEGPEDEEG
-2492 EWEDEDEDDDDDGD
+2492 EWEDEDDDGD
-2506 EAENAGERHRIAGF
+2506 DTESADGPHRIAGF
-2520 DHDGFSFPGGDHD
+2520 DHAEFSFPGGMMPIAVEQDRDGGPPASAGVLSNLLRVLGDHD
-2533 LDGSMGDLSEDGSSP
+2533 LDGPMGGMAEDGLP
-2548 VMTAARRSRPQIDPG
+2548 VLRPARAVRPSRPQVDPG
-2563 VVPPPGITFP
+2563 VVPPPPMTFP
-2573 EEEDDDDEDEDDED
+2573 EEDEDEDEDDDDDEED
-2587 EDDEDGDDMDE
+2587 EEEGDDMDE
-2598 NDGLEYG
+2598 NDGMEYG
-2605 DFDHLLG
+2605 DFDHFLHG
-2612 GAREIIEHTH
+2612 GARDIIEHSH

-2633 HRPLAGSVWNS
+2633 HRPLGASVWSRLN
-2644 LTRRIEG
+2644 RRIEA
-2651 REDLNPPGR
+2651 RDDLNSSGR
-2660 SGRISGHVR
+2660 SGRVSGHVR

-2682 QPESRQRTE
+2682 QPEPRQRTE
-2691 HLGAGIFFPS
+2691 HVGTSILLPPGLE
-2701 AMQIPGIPPF
+2701 MIPGIPGM
-2711 HQPIQATLH
+2711 QPLQATIH
-2720 AVDPRGI
+2720 AVDAHGI

-2750 VRLRIPAPLT
+2750 LRVRIPAPLT

-2779 SREDSQRGNNFVPSP
+2779 PRDDSQRGNNFVPSP

-2809 TYIEKI
+2809 TYVEKI
-2815 QRVQLWLMSVMVPF
+2815 QRVQIWLMSVMVPF
-2829 AQQEEKELKRKREQ
+2829 AQQEEKALKRKREQ

-2851 MERLKVEAER
+2851 MERLQVEAER

-2876 EAEIA
+2876 EAEA
-2881 AAVEADAQEEDV
+2881 AAAAEAEAREEVD
-2893 EHEDGDTVPMEVVQD
+2893 EHEDGDTVPMDDVQD
-2908 TEVSNAQEA
+2908 TDAGTAQETT
-2917 PDNAASTSTT
+2917 DNAASTSPATDS
-2927 TEAQPR
+2927 QPR

-2977 ARQEGASTSGIDPDF
+2977 ARQEGTSTSGIDPDF

-3031 QAEDMDNDNFLAT
+3031 QAEEMDNDNFLAT

-3082 YVRTDGDGRDDR
+3082 YVRTDGDAREDR
-3094 HGEDAG
+3094 SGEDAG

-3109 QMVEKS
+3109 QMVDKS

-3136 WHVLRNIC
+3136 WYILRNIC

-3166 DVSAVERSLANLS
+3166 DVTAVERSLANLS

-3195 RTLSLQPAGGISN
+3195 RTLSMQPAGGISD

-3221 ALRQLCQSNY
+3221 ALRQLCTSNY

-3249 GKGKAKE
+3249 GKGKGKE
-3256 VKAARYPI
+3256 VKAVRYPI

-3285 LAELLSAVTQPL
+3285 LAELLSSVTQPL
-3297 PNLLKKDKEKV
+3297 PNLLKKDKEK
-3308 ADEEKPT
+3308 ATDEEKPS
-3315 EPEGRTTEEAISAS
+3315 EAHGAITEEEVSAG
-3329 ASAEAAQPARIDA
+3329 APTEVAQAAQPHV

-3348 APAPVATNE
+3348 APAPAAANEENE
-3357 ATEASAS
+3357 ASTSAAQQS
-3364 VAEQPETAETGTNDN
+3364 ETAETGTSDN
-3379 AETSNDDLTTEG
+3379 ADTSNEDLTADG

-3400 PEVSEH
+3400 PEISEH

-3431 LSSLSCIPGTSAVF
+3431 LSSLSCVPGTSDVF

-3452 IRELSESICKDLE
+3452 IKELSESICKDLD
-3465 ELIPQLKEAQSITDL
+3465 ELIPQLTEAQSITDL

-3517 PEGNAVAKSIL
+3517 PEGNTVAKSIL

-3535 ALRPLWSKLSE
+3535 ALRPLWTKLSE

-3551 REKDNITTFATIL
+3551 REKDNITSFATIL

-3690 LYYKSAE
+3690 LYFKSAE

-3846 VPNGRNIPVTEEN
+3846 IPDGRNIPVTEEN

-3870 RLTTSVKEQLEN
+3870 RLTTSVKDQLEN

-3912 EIDVDDWRA
+3912 EIDVDDWKA

-4028 KAGASKK
+4028 FA
-4035 AAKNPLL
+4035 
-4042 ERRPR
+4042 
-4047 NFGIGQD
+4047 
-4054 VQPKRNLS
+4054 
-4062 RMVKWPEYIRLQR
+4062 
-4075 QKKILNMRLK
+4075 
-4085 VPPAIAQFQHTLDR
+4085 
-4099 NTAAQTFK
+4099 
-4107 LLNKYRPET
+4107 
-4116 KAQKKER
+4116 
-4123 LHQEATAVQ
+4123 
-4132 EGKKKEDVSKQ
+4132 
-4143 KPYTVKYGLNHVVG
+4143 
-4157 LIEAKKA
+4157 
-4164 SLVLIPNDV
+4164 
-4173 DPIELVVFLP
+4173 
-4183 ALCRKMGIPYAIIKG
+4183 
-4198 KARLGTVVHKKTAAV
+4198 
-4213 LALTEVKGE
+4213 
-4222 DKSELSKLVNAIN
+4222 
-4235 EGYTNKYEE
+4235 
-4244 NRRHWGGGIM
+4244 
-4254 GVKAVARMDK
+4254 
-4264 KRKAV
+4264 
-4269 ESAIKI
+4269 

>member
-1 MGKVTRKPQ
+1 MGKVTRKAQ

-20 VTDLVK
+20 VSDLVK

-31 PLVDL
+31 PLADL
-36 PGVLAAWSPRWPYPR
+36 PDVFRGWSPRWPYPR

-68 QSFNSRYGLDKGPQT
+68 QSFISRYGLDKGPQT
-83 IPFNSSLLLE
+83 IPFGSSVLLE
-93 GSPGV
+93 GSPGI
-98 DEQGLKERGFGPEG
+98 DEQGLKERGFGPDG
-112 DRELVESVLA
+112 DRELVEAILG

-158 LQITF
+158 LRITF

-170 GIRPSSHGPKFYDFD
+170 GIRPSPHGPKFYDFD
-185 YERIERLASPF
+185 YERIQRLTAPF
-196 GPLPANAKR
+196 GPPPGNVKR
-205 GPPSP
+205 GPASP
-210 VKTKSKEKV
+210 VKTKSKDKV
-219 QHNGGKPRRGSTAFN
+219 PHAGGRPRRGSVAFN
-234 PNDFRA
+234 PNDFRT
-240 LCKESP
+240 LCKDKDAP
-246 QHGDRGKSSS
+246 PHGDRAKSST
-256 AGLDRDWSA
+256 AGPDRDWLA
-265 WAHHVRVW
+265 WAPPIRVW
-273 WETSGSEPEAASVEA
+273 WETKSSEQEAASADA
-288 SQSLETSPTP
+288 SQSSETPSTP
-298 TRSRPLSTGPGT
+298 THIRRSATGPDT
-310 ASTNGSSNDIGSSR
+310 ANTNGSSNEIGGSR
-324 IVHAQGEKEKSVK
+324 IVHTPGDTDRNLKV
-337 ILEFSPSDLS
+337 LEFASSDLS
-347 ATTIETILHNHLADD
+347 VTTIETILRNHLTDD

-367 RYELLHQLRVAYAL
+367 RYELLHQLRVTYAL
-381 ITSSS
+381 ITSPRTRMELLSV
-386 SRKGLLAVRLLSIA
+386 RLLAVA
-400 SLANVFSEPD
+400 SLANVFSEPE
-410 LTQKLFSEEKPQ
+410 LTQKLFSVEKPQ
-422 EFIQQVV
+422 EYIQQVV
-429 GLLHDTKKSH
+429 GLLHEPKKGH
-439 PSVPI
+439 TSVPI

-454 SFLAHSKSFA
+454 TFLAHSKSFA

-474 SSQGLLSQLIQKGLS
+474 SSQGLLSQLIQRGLN
-489 DIAQE
+489 DIAK
-494 HDHTDDVFGD
+494 DNDSKDNAAGD
-504 DWRDAIFSLPRTLI
+504 DWRDAIFSMPRTLI

-533 SSFITSYLTG
+533 SSFITSYLSG
-543 FSITTAKAMRVHL
+543 FSVTTAKAMRVHL

-575 LLSNNAFEAICN
+575 LLSNHAFEAICN
-587 LLSTLVTSAWDLLQ
+587 LLSTLVTGAWDLLNV
-601 AGQGI
+601 GEGI

-642 QQADRVL
+642 AQADRVL

-677 SEVIKAIWGFLHNE
+677 SEVIKAICGFLHNE
-691 PTSYAVI
+691 PTSYTVI
-698 SEAGIIQSILNTV
+698 FEAGIIQSILNTV
-711 NPSPNPSETPANQ
+711 NPSPNPPEDSANQ
-724 KRSNS
+724 KRSKT
-729 ISSIPENRP
+729 ISSVPENQP

-752 QVFGAICLTSA
+752 QAFGAICLTSA

-792 ASMLAML
+792 ANILALL
-799 GSTFDELIRHH
+799 GSTFDELVRHH
-810 PNLRTSVLSAVMIM
+810 PNLRTSVLSTVMIM
-824 LGRVRHIG
+824 LGRVRHIC

-837 NFGAGAKLWLGT
+837 SFGAGAKLWLGS

-854 PCGGREALSLEIL
+854 PCGGYEALSLEIL
-867 PPVSSNA
+867 PPIATNV
-874 DEPIPARKIDLPNGD
+874 DEPTPIRKIELPNGD
-889 KLILEDEMLPPSTV
+889 KLVLEDEILPPSNVST
-903 TGRPSDQDGNGL
+903 TPSDQDGHGL
-915 KASDYVRPAI
+915 KASDYVRPAV
-925 AFLMA
+925 AFLMT

-937 CTSFLDHGGCDLV
+937 CASFLEQGGCDLV
-950 LDFITLPSLPVATQ
+950 LDLITLPSLPVATQ

-988 HIVLPALVDRARFA
+988 HVVIPALVDRARFA
-1002 CSELKHFSQ
+1002 CSELNHFSQ
-1011 CQPTDWSCYFG
+1011 CQPRDWSCYFE
-1022 PLVKAAPGTTGTGKG
+1022 PLVTAAPGTSGTGKG
-1037 AAPQLSD
+1037 PAPELSE
-1044 VELNGT
+1044 VEINGT
-1050 RLVRSMMAVF
+1050 RIVRSLMAVF
-1060 CLAQVLSEIFNIP
+1060 CLAQALSEIFNIP

-1078 HMHNFLFGS
+1078 HVQNFLFGL
-1087 VNLEDVLADIA
+1087 VNLEDLFADIA
-1098 QMMGAISAACC
+1098 VMMGAISAACC

-1120 ESWISATRPEH
+1120 EPWISATRPEH

-1147 ITSRHTGPS
+1147 FTSRYTGQS
-1156 TPETGENKTIS
+1156 TPENGEGSSVSVPDPSKLNK
-1167 GSDSATLSQDRQTPF
+1167 DKQTPF

-1193 IETPAAITDFL
+1193 IETPAAITEFL
-1204 CRLGRNIAG
+1204 CRLGRNMAA
-1213 RRRPDTFSKQKTSLV
+1213 RRRLDTFTKQKATFV

-1235 YLTQLRPYFLNPKP
+1235 YLTQLRPYFLNSKTT
-1249 PQNGGAEDT
+1249 QSADGEDT
-1258 EPRFTYLVIA
+1258 QPRFTYLVIA
-1268 LDNVRGSFY
+1268 LDNVRRSFY
-1277 DDSSSSSGPIAT
+1277 DDSSSTSSPIAT

-1303 AGGIKTLTE
+1303 AGGIKILTE
-1312 IGTEFFDKLKSC
+1312 IGTEFFEKLKSC
-1324 KVEHAI
+1324 KVEHAEL
-1330 FSANTGLK
+1330 SANTGLK
-1338 ICLDILEVF
+1338 ICLDILEEF

-1353 MESAQSNNMKTIDP
+1353 IESAQSNNMKTPDP
-1367 SRQYY
+1367 LRQCH
-1372 FVPAQVLLNLRMEAL
+1372 FLPAQVLLNLRMEAL
-1387 PLARLIW
+1387 PLTQLIW
-1394 ASEYA
+1394 ASDYA

-1408 KLISILKHVFT
+1408 KLVSILKHVFT
-1419 GDHEMEAVQSDGDHP
+1419 GDHEMEAVQSDSGHP
-1434 TLAPFAPKRPEFD
+1434 ALVPFAPKELEFD
-1447 PSKVNTLKDKGYSE
+1447 PTRVSNLRDKGYSE
-1461 DLVREALYRSN
+1461 ELVLEALYRTN
-1472 SQAPNIYTPAEE
+1472 SQANIPTPAEE
-1484 YCRALSANPRRR
+1484 YCRALLANPRRR
-1496 RLPVPERDSD
+1496 RLPPPKRD
-1506 TTTAPSHISGVVN
+1506 TTTTPGNISGVA
-1519 PPANSNSSSGWVSL
+1519 PTNSHSSSAWTSL
-1533 DTFHTIFPN
+1533 GVVHTLLPEVHQD
-1542 AHEAPD
+1542 AG
-1548 DNEMEDVTTSS
+1548 DNEMEDVTNSNET
-1559 QNTSASRP
+1559 TTTSRP
-1567 ADNATTSV
+1567 ADNIATSV
-1575 SSAMDISNLLNSDTE
+1575 SSAMDISNLLNNDSE
-1590 PERVVPQP
+1590 PEQEP
-1598 SEADLP
+1598 SRPVEADLSP
-1604 RNYSVQSINEQRAL
+1604 SYSVESINAQRAL

-1625 RCNNILDNHPN
+1625 RCNNILDNHQS

-1648 TKKLGEDQANE
+1648 TKKLSEDQAKE

-1669 SSLLSMQDEDDINES
+1669 SSLLSMQGDDDITET

-1707 ETLNIFQDSFEGILS
+1707 ETLGIFQDSFEGILS
-1722 FLQLPAAD
+1722 FLSLPAAD

-1739 WVAPILLII
+1739 WVAPVLLII

-1759 VVKWDNPADLDS
+1759 EVKWDPPTDIDS
-1771 VTKAVLTPVAVFDM
+1771 VTKAVLTPVSVFEM
-1785 DDKLKLF
+1785 EDKLKLF

-1801 VGKDKGMAL
+1801 VGKSKGMAL
-1810 AITRVLVPLTRTR
+1810 AISRVLVALTRTR
-1823 EVASRL
+1823 EIATKL

-1853 QSCFML
+1853 QRCFML
-1859 ILRHIVEDDATLKQI
+1859 ILRHIVEDDETLKQI
-1874 MRSEIKLLFHSR
+1874 MRSEIRLLFNSR
-1886 STARQ
+1886 NTARQ
-1891 PDTNSYIR
+1891 PDVNSYLR

-1908 PSVFVETTNEL
+1908 PSVFVETTNEI
-1919 VKLSSWQPHATGVAA
+1919 VKLSSWQPHAGSNTAIMLKETDEVKTTDDGEEGVQNQ
-1934 LVLKD
+1934 
-1939 TLVLKKTS
+1939 S
-1947 ESKATD
+1947 QEESKA
-1953 QDEGAQSQPNEDSTV
+1953 DSTKP
-1968 DATQPAASVENAPDS
+1968 TASVEAPQKSIEDT
-1983 NEEGSKGKV
+1983 SKGKA
-1992 PELKPPTV
+1992 PELKPPV
-2000 EHPDGVIH
+2000 VGHPDGVIH

-2022 KDPPAQVSG
+2022 KETSAEASA
-2031 TPTVNGTSNP
+2031 TLTINGAPNP
-2041 NQHTATASSS
+2041 SHQTAITESP
-2051 EGPAIDGSQPKS
+2051 EGRVIDGAQSRS

-2094 RAKIEFINFSR
+2094 RTKIEFINFSR
-2105 KADPMAV
+2105 KADPMVV

-2162 KTGEAGMTV
+2162 KTGESGMTV
-2171 TAQRYSTQPQ
+2171 SAERYSTQPQ
-2181 IEDVDDEPD
+2181 VDDVDDEPD

-2214 PLQMK
+2214 SLQMK
-2219 YSRLLCLADMFN
+2219 YSRLLCLSDMFN

-2288 LRPLQELTTL
+2288 LRPLQELTSL
-2298 ATQLSVTSPDLLNSV
+2298 ATQISITSPDLLNSV
-2313 VGNMPEDVIS
+2313 AGHMSEDVIS
-2323 SASSVSDVDE
+2323 SASSVSDVEE

-2340 LFRNSALGLLD
+2340 LFRNSALGMLD
-2351 PNRDPGS
+2351 PNRDLVS

-2370 MYDDAYED
+2370 MYDEAYED

-2383 DGMVAGPNDDE
+2383 NGIVAGGNDDE

-2420 IEFVVNDPHMDVDS
+2420 IEFVVNDPHMDVDTDE

-2439 DEDDDESDEDDEDDE
+2439 DEDESDEDDEDEDDE
-2454 DDDDDGEDF
+2454 DEDGDDF
-2463 EIGEDDDAGEINADD
+2463 EIGQDEDAGEINGDD
-2478 ENNSLNEGPGDEEG
+2478 ENNSLNGGPEDEG
-2492 EWEDEDEDDDDDGD
+2492 EWEDDDDDDDDDGNDAESAEGRHRTPRFDDAEFSFPGDIMPIPVEQDRDIGMPPPAGVLSNLLRVLGDHDLDEPTRAIRGITENAVQEPARRIMVARRSLPQIGGGLGSPPEIPFPEEDEDEDEDD
-2506 EAENAGERHRIAGF
+2506 
-2520 DHDGFSFPGGDHD
+2520 
-2533 LDGSMGDLSEDGSSP
+2533 
-2548 VMTAARRSRPQIDPG
+2548 
-2563 VVPPPGITFP
+2563 
-2573 EEEDDDDEDEDDED
+2573 EE

-2598 NDGLEYG
+2598 NDGVEYG
-2605 DFDHLLG
+2605 GFDHLLSG
-2612 GAREIIEHTH
+2612 GAREIIEHSH

-2633 HRPLAGSVWNS
+2633 HRPLGGSVWNT

-2651 REDLNPPGR
+2651 RDDLHSSGR
-2660 SGRISGHVR
+2660 SGRVPPHVR
-2669 SGDDGTN
+2669 SGDDGAN

-2682 QPESRQRTE
+2682 QPEPRQRSE
-2691 HLGAGIFFPS
+2691 HVSTSFLLPQGLG
-2701 AMQIPGIPPF
+2701 MLPGMTGF
-2711 HQPIQATLH
+2711 QPLQATIH
-2720 AVDPRGI
+2720 TVDGHEI
-2727 GGHGAVL
+2727 GAHGAVL

-2744 EIGEGQ
+2744 EMGTGSI
-2750 VRLRIPAPLT
+2750 RLRIPAPLT
-2760 DFRDPWRSS
+2760 DFRDPWRTS
-2769 GWDPRHHRHV
+2769 GWDPHQHRHI
-2779 SREDSQRGNNFVPSP
+2779 SRDDSHRGNNFVPSP

-2809 TYIEKI
+2809 TYVEKI
-2815 QRVQLWLMSVMVPF
+2815 QRVQIWLMSVLVPF
-2829 AQQEEKELKRKREQ
+2829 AQQEEKEARHKREQ
-2843 EQKAEREE
+2843 EQQAEREE
-2851 MERLKVEAER
+2851 LERLRVEAER
-2861 RKKEAEEREEERLRV
+2861 RKKEAEEREGERLRV
-2876 EAEIA
+2876 ESEAATA
-2881 AAVEADAQEEDV
+2881 AAAEAGAPEEDD
-2893 EHEDGDTVPMEVVQD
+2893 EHDEDGDTVPMEDVQD
-2908 TEVSNAQEA
+2908 TDAGTVQETT
-2917 PDNAASTSTT
+2917 DNTASTSAA

-2949 IDIEYLEALP
+2949 IDVDYLEALP

-2977 ARQEGASTSGIDPDF
+2977 ARQEEARQEGTSGTARTDTSGIDPDF
-2992 LNALPEEIREEIRQQ
+2992 LDALPEDIREEIRQQ

-3020 RRQAAANGGHA
+3020 RRQAAARAGHA
-3031 QAEDMDNDNFLAT
+3031 QAEEMDNDNFLAT
-3044 LDPAFRRVILA
+3044 LDPAFRQVILS
-3055 EQPPEVLRQLDPR
+3055 EQPPEILRQLDPR

-3082 YVRTDGDGRDDR
+3082 YVRTDANARPDR
-3094 HGEDAG
+3094 PAEDAA

-3109 QMVEKS
+3109 QMVDKS

-3136 WHVLRNIC
+3136 WHILRNIC
-3144 GNRQTRSEVVNLLLL
+3144 GNRQTRSEVVNLLLV

-3166 DVSAVERSLANLS
+3166 DVTAVERSLTNLS

-3195 RTLSLQPAGGISN
+3195 RTLSMQPASGISD
-3208 EVTPLVVVQQCLS
+3208 EVTPLVVVQQCLY

-3231 HTRTIFIRESD
+3231 HTRTIFIREGD
-3242 ASLASKK
+3242 GIVASKK

-3256 VKAARYPI
+3256 VKAVRYPI

-3297 PNLLKKDKEKV
+3297 PNLLKKDKEKGS
-3308 ADEEKPT
+3308 DEDKPT
-3315 EPEGRTTEEAISAS
+3315 VPEAGST
-3329 ASAEAAQPARIDA
+3329 EAATSSGEHTDVGPSAQQDA

-3348 APAPVATNE
+3348 APAPGTDNEENE
-3357 ATEASAS
+3357 ASTSAALQSETTEAGAR
-3364 VAEQPETAETGTNDN
+3364 DN
-3379 AETSNDDLTTEG
+3379 ADTNNEDLTADGT
-3391 AKSKKAFEP
+3391 KPKRAFEP
-3400 PEVSEH
+3400 PEISEH

-3431 LSSLSCIPGTSAVF
+3431 LSSLSCIPGTSVVF
-3445 SKELIHH
+3445 SKELIHY
-3452 IRELSESICKDLE
+3452 IKELSQSICRDLE

-3508 SAPKAENEE
+3508 SAPKTENEE
-3517 PEGNAVAKSIL
+3517 SEGNAMAKSIL
-3528 TSSYESL
+3528 TSSYDSL
-3535 ALRPLWSKLSE
+3535 ALRPLWTKLSE
-3546 CLTTV
+3546 CLTTA
-3551 REKDNITTFATIL
+3551 REKDNITSFATIL

-3668 HIQPPLQ
+3668 QIQPPLQ

-3690 LYYKSAE
+3690 LYYKSAD

-3836 QFGEEKIVDL
+3836 QFGEEKVVDL
-3846 VPNGRNIPVTEEN
+3846 IPNGRNIPVTEEN

-3976 NTLFSIH
+3976 NTRFSIH

-4006 DDYDTLKNNL
+4006 DDYDTLKNSL

-4028 KAGASKK
+4028 FA
-4035 AAKNPLL
+4035 
-4042 ERRPR
+4042 
-4047 NFGIGQD
+4047 
-4054 VQPKRNLS
+4054 
-4062 RMVKWPEYIRLQR
+4062 
-4075 QKKILNMRLK
+4075 
-4085 VPPAIAQFQHTLDR
+4085 
-4099 NTAAQTFK
+4099 
-4107 LLNKYRPET
+4107 
-4116 KAQKKER
+4116 
-4123 LHQEATAVQ
+4123 
-4132 EGKKKEDVSKQ
+4132 
-4143 KPYTVKYGLNHVVG
+4143 
-4157 LIEAKKA
+4157 
-4164 SLVLIPNDV
+4164 
-4173 DPIELVVFLP
+4173 
-4183 ALCRKMGIPYAIIKG
+4183 
-4198 KARLGTVVHKKTAAV
+4198 
-4213 LALTEVKGE
+4213 
-4222 DKSELSKLVNAIN
+4222 
-4235 EGYTNKYEE
+4235 
-4244 NRRHWGGGIM
+4244 
-4254 GVKAVARMDK
+4254 
-4264 KRKAV
+4264 
-4269 ESAIKI
+4269 

>member
-1 MGKVTRKPQ
+1 MGKVTKRPQ
-10 EKHKASLSPA
+10 EKHKVSLSPA
-20 VTDLVK
+20 VSDLVK
-26 QVSTV
+26 QVCTI
-31 PLVDL
+31 PLADIPAVFNH
-36 PGVLAAWSPRWPYPR
+36 WSPRWAFPR
-51 GDLNNWIEPLD
+51 GDLFNWIDALD

-83 IPFNSSLLLE
+83 IPFGSSLVLE
-93 GSPGV
+93 GSPGIN
-98 DEQGLKERGFGPEG
+98 EQGLKERGFGPEG
-112 DRELVESVLA
+112 DRELVEAILA
-122 FSKLLVEKCANRAVY
+122 FSKLLVENCVNRLVY

-163 FLAQRYG
+163 LVAQRYG
-170 GIRPSSHGPKFYDFD
+170 STRPPHSPKFLDFD
-185 YERIERLASPF
+185 HERILRLAAPF
-196 GPLPANAKR
+196 GPLPTNPKR

-210 VKTKSKEKV
+210 VKTKSREKI
-219 QHNGGKPRRGSTAFN
+219 QHSGGKSRRGSTAFN
-234 PNDFRA
+234 PNDFRS
-240 LCKESP
+240 LCKEIPP
-246 QHGDRGKSSS
+246 QGDRGKSSS
-256 AGLDRDWSA
+256 TGLDRDLSA
-265 WAHHVRVW
+265 WAQPVRVW
-273 WETSGSEPEAASVEA
+273 WETSSSEHESRSVEA
-288 SQSLETSPTP
+288 SQSSEPPPTP
-298 TRSRPLSTGPGT
+298 TRTRP
-310 ASTNGSSNDIGSSR
+310 ASMGLDTTNTNGSSNEIGSSR
-324 IVHAQGEKEKSVK
+324 VVHAPGEASKNLR

-347 ATTIETILHNHLADD
+347 ATTIEAILHDHLADD

-381 ITSSS
+381 ITSSKT
-386 SRKGLLAVRLLSIA
+386 RKELLAVRLLAIA
-400 SLANVFSEPD
+400 SLANVFVEPD
-410 LTQKLFSEEKPQ
+410 LTQKLFSVEKPQ

-429 GLLHDTKKSH
+429 GLLHETKKSH
-439 PSVPI
+439 ISVSL

-454 SFLAHSKSFA
+454 SVLARTKSFA

-474 SSQGLLSQLIQKGLS
+474 SSQGLLAQLTQKGLN
-489 DIAQE
+489 DIAN
-494 HDHTDDVFGD
+494 DNDDTDNVSGD
-504 DWRDAIFSLPRTLI
+504 DWREAIFCLPRTLI
-518 EVTGHHGRS
+518 EASGHHGRS
-527 SEAVIA
+527 SEAVIP
-533 SSFITSYLTG
+533 SSFVTLYLSGFNLTTS
-543 FSITTAKAMRVHL
+543 KATRVHT

-575 LLSNNAFEAICN
+575 LWSNNAFEAVCN
-587 LLSTLVTSAWDLLQ
+587 LLSSLVTSAWDLVN
-601 AGQGI
+601 AGEGI
-606 PAQHK
+606 PAQYK
-611 TRATDYEIPYMHQ
+611 TRAVEYDIPYTHQ

-630 IDMINDISGHQG
+630 VDMINDISGHQG

-656 ALLRAFRLIVDH
+656 ALLRAFRLILDH

-677 SEVIKAIWGFLHNE
+677 SEVIKAICGFLHNE
-691 PTSYAVI
+691 PTSYTVI

-711 NPSPNPSETPANQ
+711 NPSPHLPESPANQ
-724 KRSNS
+724 KRSKS
-729 ISSIPENRP
+729 ISSVPENRP
-738 QGIPPVVDAIVNVS
+738 QGIPPVVDAIVSVS
-752 QVFGAICLTSA
+752 QAFGAICLTNA

-777 FEIFESPAHVKVLND
+777 FEIFESPPHVKVLND
-792 ASMLAML
+792 ANILAML
-799 GSTFDELIRHH
+799 GSTFDELVRHH

-832 RSLSV
+832 RSFSV
-837 NFGAGAKLWLGT
+837 NFGAGVKLWLGV

-854 PCGGREALSLEIL
+854 PCGGVEALSLEIL
-867 PPVSSNA
+867 PPVSTAA
-874 DEPIPARKIDLPNGD
+874 DIPWSVRKIELPNGD
-889 KLILEDEMLPPSTV
+889 KLILEDEILPPSNVAGT
-903 TGRPSDQDGNGL
+903 PSDEDDHGL
-915 KASDYVRPAI
+915 TASDYVRPAI
-925 AFLMA
+925 GFLMT

-937 CTSFLDHGGCDLV
+937 CTGFLEHGGCDLV

-964 PFDRHGGMFQEL
+964 PFERHGGMLQEL
-976 AAAVHMMAETKP
+976 AATVHMMAETKP
-988 HIVLPALVDRARFA
+988 HVVLPALVDRARFA

-1011 CQPTDWSCYFG
+1011 CQPNDWSCYFG
-1022 PLVKAAPGTTGTGKG
+1022 PLVKAAPGTGGTGKG
-1037 AAPQLSD
+1037 LAPQLSE
-1044 VELNGT
+1044 VEMKGT
-1050 RLVRSMMAVF
+1050 RIVRSLMAVF
-1060 CLAQVLSEIFNIP
+1060 CLAQVLSEIFNHP
-1073 IYNQR
+1073 VYNQR
-1078 HMHNFLFGS
+1078 HMQNFLFGV
-1087 VNLEDVLADIA
+1087 VNLEDVFAEVA
-1098 QMMGAISAACC
+1098 EMMGAISAACY

-1120 ESWISATRPEH
+1120 ESWISATRPEQ
-1131 FSTGDDEVDK
+1131 FSTGDEEVDR
-1141 LLSVRD
+1141 LFNVRD
-1147 ITSRHTGPS
+1147 ITSRQPDQS
-1156 TPETGENKTIS
+1156 TPENGDGTAVS
-1167 GSDSATLSQDRQTPF
+1167 VPDPATLSQDQQTPF

-1193 IETPAAITDFL
+1193 IETPDAITDFL
-1204 CRLGRNIAG
+1204 CRLGRNIVG
-1213 RRRPDTFSKQKTSLV
+1213 RRRADNFAKQKASLV

-1235 YLTQLRPYFLNPKP
+1235 YLTQLKPYFLHPKTTP
-1249 PQNGGAEDT
+1249 NGDAEDT

-1268 LDNVRGSFY
+1268 LDNVRRSFY
-1277 DDSSSSSGPIAT
+1277 DDSNSPSGPIPT

-1303 AGGIKTLTE
+1303 AGGIKALTE
-1312 IGTEFFDKLKSC
+1312 IGTDFFDKLKSC

-1338 ICLDILEVF
+1338 ICLDILEEF
-1347 TDSKCI
+1347 TDSKYI
-1353 MESAQSNNMKTIDP
+1353 IESAQSNNMKTPDP
-1367 SRQYY
+1367 LRPCY
-1372 FVPAQVLLNLRMEAL
+1372 FIPAQALLNLRMEAL
-1387 PLARLIW
+1387 PLTRLIW

-1408 KLISILKHVFT
+1408 RLVSILKHVFT
-1419 GDHEMEAVQSDGDHP
+1419 GDLEAEAVQTDTSHP
-1434 TLAPFAPKRPEFD
+1434 TLAPFAPRRLEFD
-1447 PSKVNTLKDKGYSE
+1447 PSKINILKEKGYNE
-1461 DLVREALYRSN
+1461 ELVREALYRSN
-1472 SQAPNIYTPAEE
+1472 AQGPNIYTPAEE
-1484 YCRALSANPRRR
+1484 YCRALLANPRRR
-1496 RLPVPERDSD
+1496 RLPVPGRDTD
-1506 TTTAPSHISGVVN
+1506 PTAAPGNMPGVATPPTNSH
-1519 PPANSNSSSGWVSL
+1519 SSSGWNSPGADHNMLPSVRQTIYGWNSL
-1533 DTFHTIFPN
+1533 GAVHTLPPN
-1542 AHEAPD
+1542 VNQAME
-1548 DNEMEDVTTSS
+1548 DNEMEDVTASNQTA
-1559 QNTSASRP
+1559 TTSRP
-1567 ADNATTSV
+1567 ADHPATSV
-1575 SSAMDISNLLNSDTE
+1575 SSAMDISNLLNNDSE
-1590 PERVVPQP
+1590 PER
-1598 SEADLP
+1598 EAPHSPEPDLP
-1604 RNYSVQSINEQRAL
+1604 HSYSVQSINAQRAL

-1625 RCNNILDNHPN
+1625 RCNNILENHPN

-1642 DLIISA
+1642 DLMVSA
-1648 TKKLGEDQANE
+1648 TKKLSEDQATE
-1659 FWRTTLDLLT
+1659 YWRTTVDLLT
-1669 SSLLSMQDEDDINES
+1669 SSLLSMQGENEFDET
-1684 RGKKIAAAAHLVALL
+1684 RGKKIAAAAHLVALI

-1707 ETLNIFQDSFEGILS
+1707 EALGIFQDSFEGLLS
-1722 FLQLPAAD
+1722 FLNLPVSD
-1730 GRADEGSFP
+1730 GRTDEASFP
-1739 WVAPILLII
+1739 WVAPILLIV

-1759 VVKWDNPADLDS
+1759 QVRWEPPTDVDS
-1771 VTKAVLTPVAVFDM
+1771 VTKAVLTSVSVISM
-1785 DDKLKLF
+1785 EDKHKLF
-1792 EALVNLLPR
+1792 DGLVNLLPR
-1801 VGKDKGMAL
+1801 VGKDKSMAL
-1810 AITRVLVPLTRTR
+1810 AITRVLVGLTRTR
-1823 EVASRL
+1823 EIASRL

-1859 ILRHIVEDDATLKQI
+1859 ILRHIIEDDATLKQI
-1874 MRSEIKLLFHSR
+1874 MRSEIRVLFNSR
-1886 STARQ
+1886 TATRQ
-1891 PDTNSYIR
+1891 PDTNSYVR

-1908 PSVFVETTNEL
+1908 PSMFVETTNEV
-1919 VKLSSWQPHATGVAA
+1919 VKLSSWQPHAGGVAP
-1934 LVLKD
+1934 LVLKG
-1939 TLVLKKTS
+1939 
-1947 ESKATD
+1947 TD
-1953 QDEGAQSQPNEDSTV
+1953 EPKLHNQGEEGVKDQTHDENRIDP
-1968 DATQPAASVENAPDS
+1968 TQPTASVEASQDPMED
-1983 NEEGSKGKV
+1983 GSKV
-1992 PELKPPTV
+1992 V

-2022 KDPPAQVSG
+2022 KEIPVVAPASS
-2031 TPTVNGTSNP
+2031 TVNGTSNP
-2041 NQHTATASSS
+2041 DQRTATADSS
-2051 EGPAIDGSQPKS
+2051 ERPVVDGMQPKP
-2063 EKAKFKPEEHP
+2063 EKTKFKPEEHP

-2094 RAKIEFINFSR
+2094 RTKIEFINFSR

-2124 FLTGLIPSCYVDK
+2124 FLNGLIPSCYVDK
-2137 EDSLQFKKKL
+2137 DDSLQFKKKL
-2147 LTSDWAIRVIVALCS
+2147 HTSDWAIRVIVALCS
-2162 KTGEAGMTV
+2162 KTGEAGMT
-2171 TAQRYSTQPQ
+2171 ASNHQRYVTQSH
-2181 IEDVDDEPD
+2181 IEDIDNEPD

-2214 PLQMK
+2214 SLQMK
-2219 YSRLLCLADMFN
+2219 YSRLLCLSDMFH

-2238 VPEGSAGSQNTS
+2238 VPDGSAGSWNTS
-2250 YKVLSRMMFEKNLIS
+2250 YKVLARMMFEKNLIS

-2288 LRPLQELTTL
+2288 LRPLQELTQL

-2313 VGNMPEDVIS
+2313 AWNTAADDVIS

-2370 MYDDAYED
+2370 MYDEAYED

-2383 DGMVAGPNDDE
+2383 DALVAGGNDDE
-2394 AVSDEEE
+2394 AVSDEE

-2434 DEDED
+2434 DV
-2439 DEDDDESDEDDEDDE
+2439 DE
-2454 DDDDDGEDF
+2454 DDDDDDDDQSDEDDDDDDEDEDGEDF
-2463 EIGEDDDAGEINADD
+2463 EIGEDEDAGEINGDD
-2478 ENNSLNEGPGDEEG
+2478 ENNSLNEGPEDEEG
-2492 EWEDEDEDDDDDGD
+2492 AWEDEDEDDDGDDT
-2506 EAENAGERHRIAGF
+2506 ESAEERHRIADLYPGMMPITAEQ
-2520 DHDGFSFPGGDHD
+2520 DGDNGTPASAGVLSNLLRVLGDHD
-2533 LDGSMGDLSEDGSSP
+2533 LDAPMRGIVQGDNP
-2548 VMTAARRSRPQIDPG
+2548 VRPPRTAIRSRPTVDPNI
-2563 VVPPPGITFP
+2563 VPPPLMGMFP
-2573 EEEDDDDEDEDDED
+2573 AEDVDEDEDEDEED
-2587 EDDEDGDDMDE
+2587 DEEDDEDGDEMDE
-2598 NDGLEYG
+2598 MDGMEYG
-2605 DFDHLLG
+2605 DIDHFLAG
-2612 GAREIIEHTH
+2612 GARDFIEQHRQ

-2633 HRPLAGSVWNS
+2633 HRPLGGSVWSRLNRRVE
-2644 LTRRIEG
+2644 TRD
-2651 REDLNPPGR
+2651 DLNPSGR
-2660 SGRISGHVR
+2660 SGRMAGHVR
-2669 SGDDGTN
+2669 PSDDGTN

-2682 QPESRQRTE
+2682 QPEPRQRTE
-2691 HLGAGIFFPS
+2691 HLGGASIILP
-2701 AMQIPGIPPF
+2701 PGLEMLPGVPGPPL
-2711 HQPIQATLH
+2711 QATIH
-2720 AVDPRGI
+2720 TMGAHGI

-2744 EIGEGQ
+2744 ELGSGRVQ
-2750 VRLRIPAPLT
+2750 VRIPGPLT
-2760 DFRDPWRSS
+2760 DFRDPWPPA
-2769 GWDPRHHRHV
+2769 GWDSRHHRHV
-2779 SREDSQRGNNFVPSP
+2779 SRDDSQRGNNFIPLP
-2794 TMARWQEEVRLLYGT
+2794 TMQRWQEEVRLLYGT
-2809 TYIEKI
+2809 TYVEKI
-2815 QRVQLWLMSVMVPF
+2815 QRVQIWLMSVMVPF
-2829 AQQEEKELKRKREQ
+2829 AQQEEKEARRKREQ
-2843 EQKAEREE
+2843 ERQAQREE
-2851 MERLKVEAER
+2851 MEKMQVEEHR
-2861 RKKEAEEREEERLRV
+2861 QKKEAEEREEERLRV
-2876 EAEIA
+2876 EAEAEA
-2881 AAVEADAQEEDV
+2881 AAAAEAGSQEDED
-2893 EHEDGDTVPMEVVQD
+2893 EHEDGDTVPMEDVQD
-2908 TEVSNAQEA
+2908 TDGITAQETT
-2917 PDNAASTSTT
+2917 DNAASTSTAT
-2927 TEAQPR
+2927 DSQPR

-2977 ARQEGASTSGIDPDF
+2977 ARQEGTSTSGIDPDF

-3020 RRQAAANGGHA
+3020 RRQAAANGGNA
-3031 QAEDMDNDNFLAT
+3031 QAEEMDSDNFLAT

-3068 HAAEGRAHARRLYQ
+3068 HAEEGRAHARRLYQ
-3082 YVRTDGDGRDDR
+3082 YVRTDAGAREDRSGD
-3094 HGEDAG
+3094 DAG
-3100 QRDGKRQII
+3100 HRDGKRQII
-3109 QMVEKS
+3109 QMVDKS

-3136 WHVLRNIC
+3136 WAILRNIC

-3166 DVSAVERSLANLS
+3166 DVTAVERSLANLS

-3195 RTLSLQPAGGISN
+3195 RTLSMQAASTISD

-3221 ALRQLCQSNY
+3221 ALKQLCQ
-3231 HTRTIFIRESD
+3231 TIYNSRIIFLRESD
-3242 ASLASKK
+3242 AGLASRK
-3249 GKGKAKE
+3249 GKGKAKDVKE
-3256 VKAARYPI
+3256 VRYPI

-3285 LAELLSAVTQPL
+3285 LAELLSAVTLPL
-3297 PNLLKKDKEKV
+3297 PNLLKKDKEK
-3308 ADEEKPT
+3308 ATDEEKPT
-3315 EPEGRTTEEAISAS
+3315 KPQGGGTEEAS
-3329 ASAEAAQPARIDA
+3329 ASATVEVAQPAQQQA

-3348 APAPVATNE
+3348 APVHSATNE
-3357 ATEASAS
+3357 ESEASAS
-3364 VAEQPETAETGTNDN
+3364 AAQQSEPAETGTNDN
-3379 AETSNDDLTTEG
+3379 ADASNEESTTDG
-3391 AKSKKAFEP
+3391 AKPKKAFEP
-3400 PEVSEH
+3400 PEISEH
-3406 NLQLVVSIFV
+3406 NLKLVVSIFV

-3431 LSSLSCIPGTSAVF
+3431 LSSLSYVPGTSAVF

-3517 PEGNAVAKSIL
+3517 HEGNTVAKSIL

-3535 ALRPLWSKLSE
+3535 ALRPLWDKLSE
-3546 CLTTV
+3546 CLTTA
-3551 REKDNITTFATIL
+3551 RDKDNITSFATIL

-3690 LYYKSAE
+3690 LYFKSAE

-3846 VPNGRNIPVTEEN
+3846 IPNGRNIPVTEEN
-3859 KREYVNAQVRY
+3859 KRDYVNAQVRY
-3870 RLTTSVKEQLEN
+3870 RLTTSVKDQLEN

-3921 HTEYHNYNANSPQVT
+3921 HTEYHNYTANSPQVT

-4028 KAGASKK
+4028 FA
-4035 AAKNPLL
+4035 
-4042 ERRPR
+4042 
-4047 NFGIGQD
+4047 
-4054 VQPKRNLS
+4054 
-4062 RMVKWPEYIRLQR
+4062 
-4075 QKKILNMRLK
+4075 
-4085 VPPAIAQFQHTLDR
+4085 
-4099 NTAAQTFK
+4099 
-4107 LLNKYRPET
+4107 
-4116 KAQKKER
+4116 
-4123 LHQEATAVQ
+4123 
-4132 EGKKKEDVSKQ
+4132 
-4143 KPYTVKYGLNHVVG
+4143 
-4157 LIEAKKA
+4157 
-4164 SLVLIPNDV
+4164 
-4173 DPIELVVFLP
+4173 
-4183 ALCRKMGIPYAIIKG
+4183 
-4198 KARLGTVVHKKTAAV
+4198 
-4213 LALTEVKGE
+4213 
-4222 DKSELSKLVNAIN
+4222 
-4235 EGYTNKYEE
+4235 
-4244 NRRHWGGGIM
+4244 
-4254 GVKAVARMDK
+4254 
-4264 KRKAV
+4264 
-4269 ESAIKI
+4269 